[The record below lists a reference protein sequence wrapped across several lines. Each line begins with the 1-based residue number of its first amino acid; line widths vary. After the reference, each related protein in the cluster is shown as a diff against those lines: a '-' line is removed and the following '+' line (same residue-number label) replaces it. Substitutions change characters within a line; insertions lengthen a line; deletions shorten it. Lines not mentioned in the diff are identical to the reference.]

1 MKSAMFRA
9 VLATALSLAS
19 AATLA
24 QPASEPDLVKALKD
38 GGLVVVV
45 RHGATHND
53 QADTDP
59 LNVDKPGN
67 EAKQR
72 QLNDKGR
79 EAARSWRE
87 GITKMGIPVGKVWS
101 SQFHRARETAR
112 LGFGEPEPSFDFTE
126 GGQVVTPMENNR
138 RAAALK
144 KAAATVPAPGTNTFI
159 VTHKPNV
166 MDAFGKDWF
175 EVKEGEASVF
185 RPDGNG
191 GYVLV
196 GRIVSDQWGGLA
208 AKYPK

>member
-1 MKSAMFRA
+1 MKSTMFRA
-9 VLATALSLAS
+9 VVATALTLAS

-24 QPASEPDLVKALKD
+24 QPASEADLVKALKQ

-67 EAKQR
+67 ESKQR

-79 EAARSWRE
+79 EAAKGWHDAV
-87 GITKMGIPVGKVWS
+87 TKMGIPVGKVWS
-101 SQFHRARETAR
+101 SQFYRAQETAR
-112 LGFGEPEPSFDFTE
+112 LGFGEPEASFDFTE
-126 GGQVVTPMENNR
+126 GGQVVSPLENNR
-138 RAAALK
+138 RAAAMK
-144 KAAATVPAPGTNTFI
+144 KAAATPPAPGTNTFI
-159 VTHKPNV
+159 VSHKPNV
-166 MDAFGKDWF
+166 IDAFGKDWF
-175 EVKEGEASVF
+175 DVKEGEASVF

-191 GYVLV
+191 GYALV
-196 GRIVSDQWGGLA
+196 GRILSEQWTGLA